1 MVEPPFSLSHSFPFP
16 VTHGCLRNCCSMTF
30 ISALLLLLSRP
41 LLLQVGH
48 SFNFIYFPSSKQTR
62 TGSFPFSFHLTTVFS
77 FAPKL
82 LVQCT
87 SVLPAAC
94 ASHTLFDSSSLL
106 TRAGLF
112 FVRTNSVAPWD
123 LKLEMNKCPAYYK
136 WLCVRAPCSMSGR
149 GEICHMMG
157 VVVINNM
164 YVVTYY

>member
-1 MVEPPFSLSHSFPFP
+1 MVEPPSPSFPFP

-30 ISALLLLLSRP
+30 ISALLLLSLSRDHYYKWAT
-41 LLLQVGH
+41 L
-48 SFNFIYFPSSKQTR
+48 FIYFPSKQTR
-62 TGSFPFSFHLTTVFS
+62 TGSSPFSFHLITVFS

-94 ASHTLFDSSSLL
+94 ASHTLFDSSSL

-112 FVRTNSVAPWD
+112 FFCAHKLSVAPWN
-123 LKLEMNKCPAYYK
+123 LKLELNKCPAYYK

-157 VVVINNM
+157 A
-164 YVVTYY
+164 VVTPA